1 MNLPNQ
7 SIARVAALVPVTCYG
22 MLVAAACYTRVTVGN
37 WPSYGNPDPK
47 DLPHSFV
54 NVAAITA
61 SLIGI
66 ASVLLLPIAELA
78 FMALRA
84 FWRKEWRPH
93 GIRIVAVFAVGA
105 VLWIAEIVRLRNGA
119 GGLVD
124 WIFD

>member
-1 MNLPNQ
+1 MNVRKQ

-22 MLVAAACYTRVTVGN
+22 MLVAAACYTWVTVGN

-54 NVAAITA
+54 NVAAVTA
-61 SLIGI
+61 TLVGI

-84 FWRKEWRPH
+84 FLKKEWRPH
-93 GIRIVAVFAVGA
+93 GIRVVLFFTVGA
-105 VLWIAEIVRLRNGA
+105 ALWIADFVRFRVGG
-119 GGLVD
+119 GGLVE